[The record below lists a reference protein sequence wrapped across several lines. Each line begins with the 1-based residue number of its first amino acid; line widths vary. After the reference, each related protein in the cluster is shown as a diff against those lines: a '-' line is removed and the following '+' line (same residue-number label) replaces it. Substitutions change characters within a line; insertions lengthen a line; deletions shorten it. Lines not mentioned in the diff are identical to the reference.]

1 MTGNPNCGEVCP
13 SGTGAGVVCSFASFC
28 ARLNLFPPPPPLLFE
43 ELGRPPS
50 SRNSVARKYASLPSS
65 LPQARDRGH
74 RDGTTSL
81 TALSEAC
88 SPSNMVAAAEPGEIL
103 TKSDVVGV
111 VRRKVEE
118 KPEPPCAAI
127 CVLDGS
133 RARALR
139 MDGSIEGGMVVLFGI
154 PIV

>member
-1 MTGNPNCGEVCP
+1 M
-13 SGTGAGVVCSFASFC
+13 
-28 ARLNLFPPPPPLLFE
+28 
-43 ELGRPPS
+43 
-50 SRNSVARKYASLPSS
+50 
-65 LPQARDRGH
+65 
-74 RDGTTSL
+74 
-81 TALSEAC
+81 ALSEAC

-118 KPEPPCAAI
+118 KPEPSCTAI

-139 MDGSIEGGMVVLFGI
+139 MDGSTEDGMVVLFGI